1 MFCWYERENRVCF
14 FLGLDDED
22 EGMFMICCD
31 SIFGGSI
38 CWVLGWG
45 CVGICWKYLCY
56 FRLNYVVVV
65 YFILEW
71 II

>member
-31 SIFGGSI
+31 SIFGG
-38 CWVLGWG
+38 
-45 CVGICWKYLCY
+45 KYLLDVREGVCGY
-56 FRLNYVVVV
+56 M
-65 YFILEW
+65 LE
-71 II
+71 IFMLF